1 ILVGAANAFVRADHL
16 AANIRD
22 AKGPVRVFTPLQGF
36 SSHDSNAGHLLDLSV
51 PGPFAEYLRKVMPE
65 NVPVTAVDSHFN
77 DEAFSD
83 AVIAAARE
91 MLAAKA

>member
-1 ILVGAANAFVRADHL
+1 M
-16 AANIRD
+16 RD

-36 SSHDSNAGHLLDLSV
+36 SSHDSSAGHLLDLSV
-51 PGPFAEYLRKVMPE
+51 PGPFAAYLRKVMPDT
-65 NVPVTAVDSHFN
+65 VPVTAIDAHFN

-83 AVIAAARE
+83 AVIAASRE